1 MHTVYSVSYMQAKMP
16 KVSHG
21 SQLYNKWAT
30 NYSILFSI
38 PKYVINAYI
47 LCDISP
53 SIEVNYIVQKISFL
67 VRI

>member
-1 MHTVYSVSYMQAKMP
+1 MQAKMP

-21 SQLYNKWAT
+21 SQLYNKWTT

-53 SIEVNYIVQKISFL
+53 SIELKYIVQKNIIFSQDMNTS
-67 VRI
+67 